1 MSTSVPQSETLE
13 RTLTQ
18 PVEYADID
26 IDRYQGVLID
36 LDDTLYRYEPCHRA
50 ALAQCFARNS
60 LGLSELAYNQTYREA
75 RNLVTSRLYPQGVC
89 RSRLFAFQMM
99 CEDAK
104 VPRPFS
110 AALDL
115 DEVYW
120 TTFLSNMKID
130 ASADAFLT
138 RCAAK
143 NLPVCVV
150 TDMTAHVQIK
160 KLHALGIDG
169 AISSL
174 VTSEEMGAEKPDP
187 RMFLKGLE
195 KLGTSTKHTIM
206 LGDSFSKDVQGALA
220 AGIQARLIKLQ
231 DQ

>member
-1 MSTSVPQSETLE
+1 MSTSAPQSEKIEQILK
-13 RTLTQ
+13 Q
-18 PVEYADID
+18 PVEYEDID
-26 IDRYQGVLID
+26 VDRYQGILVD
-36 LDDTLYRYEPCHRA
+36 LDDTLYRYDPCHRV
-50 ALAQCFARNS
+50 ALAHCFAENS
-60 LGLSELAYNQTYREA
+60 LGLSERDFNHSYREA
-75 RNLVTSRLYPQGVC
+75 RNLVTARLYPQGVC

-130 ASADAFLT
+130 ASADAFLI
-138 RCAAK
+138 RCAAR

-174 VTSEEMGAEKPDP
+174 VTSEEIGAEKPDP
-187 RMFLKGLE
+187 RMFLTGLE

>member
-1 MSTSVPQSETLE
+1 MNTSFPQSEEIEHILK
-13 RTLTQ
+13 Q

-26 IDRYQGVLID
+26 IDRYQGVLLD
-36 LDDTLYRYEPCHRA
+36 LDDTLYRYEPCHKE

-60 LGLSELAYNQTYREA
+60 FGLSHQAYNQTYRAA
-75 RNLVTSRLYPQGVC
+75 RDLVTARLYPQGVC
-89 RSRLFAFQMM
+89 RSRLFAFQIM

-104 VPRPFS
+104 VPKPFS
-110 AALDL
+110 AAFDL
-115 DEVYW
+115 DEIYW
-120 TTFLSNMKID
+120 TTFISRMKID
-130 ASADAFLT
+130 TSAYAFLV
-138 RCAAK
+138 RCAGK

-150 TDMTAHVQIK
+150 TDMTAHVQIR

-169 AISSL
+169 VISSL
-174 VTSEEMGAEKPDP
+174 VTSEEVGAEKPDL

-195 KLGTSTKHTIM
+195 KLGTPAKHTIM

-231 DQ
+231 DC

>member
-1 MSTSVPQSETLE
+1 MNTSAPQSETIEHILK
-13 RTLTQ
+13 Q

-26 IDRYQGVLID
+26 IDRYQGVLLD
-36 LDDTLYRYEPCHRA
+36 LDDTLYRYEPCHQA

-75 RNLVTSRLYPQGVC
+75 RNLVTARLYPQGVC

-130 ASADAFLT
+130 ASADAFLI
-138 RCAAK
+138 RCAAR

-174 VTSEEMGAEKPDP
+174 VTSEEIGAEKPDP